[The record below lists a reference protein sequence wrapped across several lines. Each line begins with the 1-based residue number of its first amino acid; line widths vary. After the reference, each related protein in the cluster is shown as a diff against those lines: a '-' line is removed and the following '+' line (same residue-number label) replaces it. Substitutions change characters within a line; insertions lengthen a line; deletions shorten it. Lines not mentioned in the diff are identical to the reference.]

1 VKSLVCARIEAD
13 LAAVAAGE
21 ADAATV
27 RRVNAHVAECGDC
40 RALLESYRRIEMGT
54 AALREG
60 ASDEA
65 HVRAARERLDAGLVD
80 LRKRIVRYAIFP
92 SPLGDVMVA
101 RSELGVVFVEYVSG
115 RRGHFTELFAKEG
128 LEPVEDD
135 RELAAVGKDLDAY
148 LAGGSRRLPWPIDL
162 RLAKGA
168 FQRSVLEA
176 TAAVPYGAVVSYK
189 RIAQDIGRPSAVRAV
204 AQALRHNPV
213 ALAIPCHRVI
223 GTEGDLTGYAGG
235 KTSLKEKLLTLEGV
249 RVHHA
254 HKEYRVE
261 RRDVYLL
268 APGDS
273 EYCLPTC
280 PSQVSLPL
288 GTATLFGSRER
299 AESAGYRPC
308 TTCRPDL
315 HPLSTSETSS

>member
-1 VKSLVCARIEAD
+1 MKPLVCARIEAD

-21 ADAATV
+21 ADQAAV
-27 RRVNAHVAECGDC
+27 HRVNAHVAECGDC
-40 RALLESYRRIEMGT
+40 RALLEAYRRVETGT
-54 AALREG
+54 AALRERS
-60 ASDEA
+60 ADER
-65 HVRAARERLDAGLVD
+65 HVTAARERLDAGLVD

-101 RSELGVVFVEYVSG
+101 RSELGIVFVEYVSG
-115 RRGHFTELFAKEG
+115 RRGHFVELFKSQG
-128 LEPVEDD
+128 LEPIEDD
-135 RELAAVGKDLDAY
+135 RELASVRKDLGVY
-148 LAGGSRRLPWPIDL
+148 FAGRARRLEWPIDL
-162 RLAKGA
+162 RLAKSP

-176 TAAVPYGAVVSYK
+176 TSAVPYGAVVSYK
-189 RIAQDIGRPSAVRAV
+189 RIAQDIGRPEAVRAV

-223 GTEGDLTGYAGG
+223 GSEGDLTGYAGG
-235 KTSLKEKLLTLEGV
+235 KTSLKEKLLLLEGV
-249 RVHHA
+249 PVHHVR
-254 HKEYRVE
+254 KEYRVE
-261 RRDVYLL
+261 RRDMYLL

-280 PSQVSLPL
+280 PSQLKLPL
-288 GTATLFGSRER
+288 GTPTLFGSRER

-315 HPLSTSETSS
+315 HPLSTENAS